1 MDPDLRRPRSRPR
14 NLAEREGLRRF
25 RPGEPGTFQILVQ
38 PHLPGLLALGSEK
51 VSKKSTK
58 YESDIKTQAL
68 ALHIAMFNFSKT
80 FWLGH
85 VDAFHLSQAGY
96 AGMNIKD
103 VPLAP
108 FRYQFRLRGQAGP
121 RTDKA
126 HIAA

>member
-1 MDPDLRRPRSRPR
+1 MTPQVIGIIWQDPVFIKP
-14 NLAEREGLRRF
+14 
-25 RPGEPGTFQILVQ
+25 
-38 PHLPGLLALGSEK
+38 ALGAEERPEYQAE
-51 VSKKSTK
+51 VHA
-58 YESDIKTQAL
+58 QAL
-68 ALHIAMFNFSKT
+68 ALHIALFNFSQT